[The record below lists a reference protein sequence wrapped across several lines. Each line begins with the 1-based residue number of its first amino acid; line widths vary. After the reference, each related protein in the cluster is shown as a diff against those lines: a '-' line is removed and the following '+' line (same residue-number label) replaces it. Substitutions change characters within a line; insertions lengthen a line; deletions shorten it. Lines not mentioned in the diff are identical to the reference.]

1 MFYSL
6 RSKMNKT
13 QNYIS
18 IRFLIITLV
27 LCVSCGRQLVIPY
40 SSESN
45 SNASIFI
52 KPIKPTNK
60 TFITINDSL
69 IVNKKLIKSVRID
82 HIPPGTYTINYSSD
96 VNTVIARIDS
106 TMTIVIEDHQEIA
119 KIIDVPPYSS
129 WYYISNILIGLLLIA
144 PLVFL

>member
-1 MFYSL
+1 MT
-6 RSKMNKT
+6 KT
-13 QNYIS
+13 QNNIS
-18 IRFLIITLV
+18 ISFLIITLV

-82 HIPPGTYTINYSSD
+82 HLPAGIYTINYSSD
-96 VNTVIARIDS
+96 VNTMVARIDS
-106 TMTIVIEDHQEIA
+106 TMTIVVEDHKEIS

-129 WYYISNILIGLLLIA
+129 WYYISQILAGLLLLL
-144 PLVFL
+144 PFLFI